1 MGLQMR
7 KWRTATVL
15 YLLATCWTHANA
27 QSDSKWGQPDVKSE
41 SAALGIKIAFCL
53 RDSDPDDPLDT
64 MLRCVGLSC
73 SGREQYELW
82 TLLDGGARLEGP
94 AELRAGLHS
103 FTAQMAP
110 DEPATAKLKIAT
122 SRSAIHSSFLQAI
135 RREKQLRIEAK
146 EFAGATFPLI
156 GFAASFDRM
165 KANCDRM

>member
-7 KWRTATVL
+7 KWRAAAVL
-15 YLLATCWTHANA
+15 YLLATFWTHASA
-27 QSDSKWGQPDVKSE
+27 QSDSKWGQPGVKSG

-82 TLLDGGARLEGP
+82 TLLDGGAWLEGP
-94 AELRAGLHS
+94 AELRAGPHS
-103 FTAQMAP
+103 FTAQMVP
-110 DEPATAKLKIAT
+110 DESATAKLKIAT
-122 SRSAIHSSFLQAI
+122 SRSAIHSGFLQAI
-135 RREKQLRIEAK
+135 RREKQLSVAAR
-146 EFAGATFPLI
+146 EFAGATFPLM
-156 GFAASFDRM
+156 GFAASFNRM

>member
-1 MGLQMR
+1 MR
-7 KWRTATVL
+7 KWRAAIVL
-15 YLLATCWTHANA
+15 SLLATCWTQANA
-27 QSDSKWGQPDVKSE
+27 QSDSKWGQPDAKSG

-82 TLLDGGARLEGP
+82 TMLDGGAWLEGP
-94 AELRAGLHS
+94 AELRAGPHS
-103 FTAQMAP
+103 FTAQMTR
-110 DEPATAKLKIAT
+110 DESVTAKLKIGT
-122 SRSAIHSSFLQAI
+122 SRSTIRSDFLQAM

-146 EFAGATFPLI
+146 EFAGATFPLQ
-156 GFAASFDRM
+156 GFAASFTRM